1 MTRSDLAVAVRRS
14 RADLRLAGLV
24 AVWIVAVLLLDA
36 RADLWQQRALG
47 AGTWLLLIAVLRGQ
61 DRRTR
66 AQVAVVVAFATAVEY
81 TFAPLLGVYT
91 YRLHNVP
98 AFVPP
103 GHGLVYLA
111 ALAMGRSA
119 LFVVARRPVVIGT
132 LAVGGAWSA
141 YGLLLAGRQD
151 ALGAIWFCCLVA
163 FLLRGRAPLVY
174 SGAFLITTYLELL
187 GTSMGTW
194 AWSTHD

>member
-24 AVWIVAVLLLDA
+24 AAWILAMLLLDA
-36 RADLWQQRALG
+36 GADVWQQRALG
-47 AGTWLLLIAVLRGQ
+47 AGTWLLLIALLRGQ

-66 AQVAVVVAFATAVEY
+66 AQVAVVVVFATAVEY
-81 TFAPLLGVYT
+81 TFSPLLGVYT

-111 ALAMGRSA
+111 ALALGRSL
-119 LFVVARRPVVIGT
+119 LFASARRVVVTGT
-132 LAVGGAWSA
+132 LVVCGAWSLW
-141 YGLLLAGRQD
+141 GLLFAPRPD
-151 ALGAIWFCCLVA
+151 ALG
-163 FLLRGRAPLVY
+163 
-174 SGAFLITTYLELL
+174 
-187 GTSMGTW
+187 
-194 AWSTHD
+194 